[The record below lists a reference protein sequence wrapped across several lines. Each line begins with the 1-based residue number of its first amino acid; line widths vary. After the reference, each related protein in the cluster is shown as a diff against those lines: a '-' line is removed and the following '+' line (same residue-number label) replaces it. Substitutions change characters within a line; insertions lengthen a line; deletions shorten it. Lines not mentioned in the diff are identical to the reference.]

1 MPVYEYK
8 CDFCASRL
16 EVERSFDSE
25 AGSPTCRDCGI
36 LMSRVWHSPQI
47 TKLISSRSW
56 VLLHRPIKKG
66 SERGSKRSLFFIAEL
81 KGIATTL

>member
-25 AGSPTCRDCGI
+25 AGSPTCRDCGVQ
-36 LMSRVWHSPQI
+36 MTRVWSAPSIQF
-47 TKLISSRSW
+47 
-56 VLLHRPIKKG
+56 
-66 SERGSKRSLFFIAEL
+66 RGSGFYK
-81 KGIATTL
+81 TDN